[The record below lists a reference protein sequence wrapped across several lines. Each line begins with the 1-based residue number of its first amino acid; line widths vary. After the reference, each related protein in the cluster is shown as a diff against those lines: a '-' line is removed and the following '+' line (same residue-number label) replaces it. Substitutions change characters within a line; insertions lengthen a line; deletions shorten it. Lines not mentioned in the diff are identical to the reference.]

1 LLHGCRPALD
11 GSSLHRAKINLFGS
25 LSRQAEQEFGIVKGK
40 SSPTLSP
47 HELYGAGTPA
57 SLHGHFIKRASTAS
71 QDPARDGI
79 AALLLLQA
87 WV

>member
-1 LLHGCRPALD
+1 
-11 GSSLHRAKINLFGS
+11 
-25 LSRQAEQEFGIVKGK
+25 VKGK

-71 QDPARDGI
+71 QDLARDGI

-87 WV
+87 WM